1 MRPNWPHKQAVR
13 HKHYSGDKVE
23 AELEAANERA
33 VELIALAQ
41 GLFGPMSSDW
51 EYRGVAFYDHPP
63 HLNYSPDS
71 GTVQIWLSLRALGD
85 VFQRDFQLA
94 HEVCHLLY
102 PSVAVDHPVEPK
114 TNLVNEGISTYFSV
128 IAVNLYHGEDAM
140 EVALQ
145 SLQSSS
151 PRYYFAFLQVSS
163 LLGKDRDAVKKIRRV
178 QPMVNDLTFDDIRAC
193 GLTLSDQEIES
204 LIEPF

>member
-1 MRPNWPHKQAVR
+1 M
-13 HKHYSGDKVE
+13 E

-41 GLFGPMSSDW
+41 DLFGSITSDW
-51 EYRGVAFYDHPP
+51 EYDGVAFCDHSP

-71 GTVQIWLSLRALGD
+71 RTVKIWLSLRALND
-85 VFQRDFQLA
+85 PFQRDFQLA

-102 PSVAVDHPVEPK
+102 PSVTVDHPVEPK
-114 TNLVNEGISTYFSV
+114 TNVVNEGISTYFSV
-128 IAVNLYHGEDAM
+128 IAVNLYHGEDAT

-163 LLGKDRDAVKKIRRV
+163 LLAKDRDAVKKLRKI
-178 QPMVNDLTFDDIRAC
+178 QPMVNDLTFDDLHAC
-193 GLTLSDQEIES
+193 DLPLTDQDIES
-204 LIEPF
+204 LVEIF